1 VQHINVF
8 YWHISIFTNLNRV
21 QYIGEHLQGHPE
33 AAGGITDLTFR
44 DIPIELK
51 VENSKVLFPKDFKKY
66 FNQTAAYAIGLGKRI
81 GVLSVLE
88 ASQKKEPVGVV
99 EDDIEVFVHQT
110 GNSPIL
116 IVVVVVRG
124 GFPKPSSYFR

>member
-1 VQHINVF
+1 MIGLLPVNNYPKDTPPNPLNTTF
-8 YWHISIFTNLNRV
+8 DYIS
-21 QYIGEHLQGHPE
+21 
-33 AAGGITDLTFR
+33 AAGGITDLIFR

-51 VENSKVLFPKDFKKY
+51 VENSKVLFPKDFSK
-66 FNQTAAYAIGLGKRI
+66 FFDQTAAYAIGLGKRI

-88 ASQKKEPVGVV
+88 ASPKSSPVGII

-110 GNSPIL
+110 GKSPIV

-124 GFPKPSSYFR
+124 GFPKPSSYSR